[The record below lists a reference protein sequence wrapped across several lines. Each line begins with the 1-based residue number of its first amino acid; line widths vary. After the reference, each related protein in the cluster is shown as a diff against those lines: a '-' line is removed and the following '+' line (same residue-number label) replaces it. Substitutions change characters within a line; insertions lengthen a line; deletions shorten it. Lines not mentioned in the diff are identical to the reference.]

1 MAGIRRLRCE
11 FCLKSISW
19 ATEERY
25 SISRARSEGKKAEMF
40 EPRAIYTYFGSAA
53 RSWLKFVSVMSV
65 SISASMEPVSSILR
79 GDILLFLEPLLK
91 LVQGLHNAGS
101 PTDIIRKEVLSK
113 F

>member
-1 MAGIRRLRCE
+1 
-11 FCLKSISW
+11 
-19 ATEERY
+19 
-25 SISRARSEGKKAEMF
+25 MF

-91 LVQGLHNAGS
+91 L
-101 PTDIIRKEVLSK
+101 
-113 F
+113 